1 MRHPSDVTRRTR
13 YFFDTEFIEDGLTV
27 VLISIGVV
35 CEDGREYYAVSTEFD
50 PATASPWVR
59 DNVLAQLPSPSD
71 PVWKS
76 RETIRE
82 ELLAFLT
89 EDGHDP
95 ETWAWYGDYDH
106 VVVCQ
111 LWGTMPELPRALPR
125 FTRDLRQEWERLG
138 APALPQQESGRHD
151 ALQDAR
157 HNARIWAVLEAER
170 HRLGWV
176 LDNR

>member
-1 MRHPSDVTRRTR
+1 VSKRTR
-13 YFFDTEFIEDGLTV
+13 YFFDTEFLEDGQSIELV
-27 VLISIGVV
+27 SIGVV

-50 PATASPWVR
+50 PEKAVPWVR
-59 DNVLAQLPSPSD
+59 EHVIPQLPSPSD
-71 PVWKS
+71 PAWKS
-76 RETIRE
+76 KQAIRE

-89 EDGHDP
+89 ADRRDP

-138 APALPQQESGRHD
+138 APELPKQAIGRHH
-151 ALQDAR
+151 ALEDAR
-157 HNARIWAVLEAER
+157 HNVRIWAALEAER
-170 HRLGWV
+170 ERLGWT
-176 LDNR
+176 L